1 MGGYA
6 WVEGAAA
13 VAAHAERD
21 WEGLWSLLFAAGKAA
36 YRLSLVAPPD
46 VGAVLA
52 FAAMDVCEARDEV
65 AWAHPEV
72 SRTAIAVDLG
82 PVAPSIST
90 DAGTAAILLLLQ
102 TAAERVAALEAVA
115 SPSDSD
121 LIGRIR
127 VRIRT
132 ATTAFAGTPR

>member
-1 MGGYA
+1 MSGYTWA
-6 WVEGAAA
+6 EGAAA

-36 YRLSLVAPPD
+36 YRLSLVAPPE

-72 SRTAIAVDLG
+72 SHTAIAVDLG
-82 PVAPSIST
+82 PVAPSISRE
-90 DAGTAAILLLLQ
+90 AGTAAVLLLLH
-102 TAAERVAALEAVA
+102 TAAECVTALEVLAGT
-115 SPSDSD
+115 SGDD

-127 VRIRT
+127 GRILA
-132 ATTAFAGTPR
+132 ATTAFAGVPR